1 MRCYRPGCPQRSSGP
16 CTCPEWCGVTLESSA
31 LMRKSA
37 SVIME
42 SIIPVPITTQTTPR
56 PACAAA
62 PRVSGGSDELRHA
75 SDDGWAWPN
84 QRRSRPNAA
93 GQPSYR
99 RRGSRTPPGGCR
111 GLSTPVSAAE
121 RGPVRRTQALC
132 LARSPPY
139 DVCSRSDDLAGAR
152 MPPPPAAAQR
162 QHGEGSR
169 EPHELAGAA
178 PPDEKWP
185 IIDLFDILNV
195 CCTRARHSGTG
206 TAYAFDARRSVARH
220 GATHSPSR
228 RGCPVRGRAQS
239 EAGAREKGN
248 RYPLLPPNCR

>member
-42 SIIPVPITTQTTPR
+42 SIIPVPITAQTTPR

-185 IIDLFDILNV
+185 IIDLFDILSPLRQCERPNAPPSLRL
-195 CCTRARHSGTG
+195 TDGARLSHLSS
-206 TAYAFDARRSVARH
+206 RSPR
-220 GATHSPSR
+220 S
-228 RGCPVRGRAQS
+228 RGCA
-239 EAGAREKGN
+239 
-248 RYPLLPPNCR
+248 

>member
-42 SIIPVPITTQTTPR
+42 SIIPVPITAQTTPR

-84 QRRSRPNAA
+84 QRRGRPNAA

-152 MPPPPAAAQR
+152 MPPRPQQPSASTARAL
-162 QHGEGSR
+162 GS
-169 EPHELAGAA
+169 PTS
-178 PPDEKWP
+178 WQ
-185 IIDLFDILNV
+185 
-195 CCTRARHSGTG
+195 ARH
-206 TAYAFDARRSVARH
+206 RRTKN
-220 GATHSPSR
+220 G
-228 RGCPVRGRAQS
+228 Q
-239 EAGAREKGN
+239 
-248 RYPLLPPNCR
+248 